1 MSPLSQCLPTT
12 RHSTGGTWLIGVLA
26 VLVILLAATGE
37 GAGSIVA
44 TLVAGIVVVWLVFG
58 VIFRRR
64 R

>member
-1 MSPLSQCLPTT
+1 MARRTKTS
-12 RHSTGGTWLIGVLA
+12 TWLIAVLA

>member
-1 MSPLSQCLPTT
+1 MAGKTKRS
-12 RHSTGGTWLIGVLA
+12 TWLLA
-26 VLVILLAATGE
+26 ILVVLVVLLASTGE

>member
-1 MSPLSQCLPTT
+1 MAGKT
-12 RHSTGGTWLIGVLA
+12 RASTWLIGVLA

-37 GAGSIVA
+37 GGGSIVA
-44 TLVAGIVVVWLVFG
+44 TLVAGLVVLWLVFG

>member
-1 MSPLSQCLPTT
+1 MAART
-12 RHSTGGTWLIGVLA
+12 RRSTWLLVILA
-26 VLVILLAATGE
+26 VLVVLLASTGE

>member
-1 MSPLSQCLPTT
+1 MAARRMKRSNLL
-12 RHSTGGTWLIGVLA
+12 LLVLA
-26 VLVILLAATGE
+26 VLVVLLAASGQ
-37 GAGSIVA
+37 GAGDIIA

>member
-1 MSPLSQCLPTT
+1 MAGRT
-12 RHSTGGTWLIGVLA
+12 RTSTWLLVGLA
-26 VLVILLAATGE
+26 ILVILLVASGE
-37 GAGSIVA
+37 GGGSIVA

>member
-1 MSPLSQCLPTT
+1 MAGRMKRSN
-12 RHSTGGTWLIGVLA
+12 WLLLFLV
-26 VLVILLAATGE
+26 VLVVLLASTGE

-44 TLVAGIVVVWLVFG
+44 TLVAGVVVLWLVFG

>member
-1 MSPLSQCLPTT
+1 MAGKTKTS
-12 RHSTGGTWLIGVLA
+12 TWLIAVLA

-44 TLVAGIVVVWLVFG
+44 TLVAGIVGVWLVFG

>member
-1 MSPLSQCLPTT
+1 MAGKTKRS
-12 RHSTGGTWLIGVLA
+12 TWLLA
-26 VLVILLAATGE
+26 ILVVLVVLLASTGE

-44 TLVAGIVVVWLVFG
+44 TLVAGMVVVWLVFG

>member
-1 MSPLSQCLPTT
+1 MAGKARRS
-12 RHSTGGTWLIGVLA
+12 TWLLVALA
-26 VLVILLAATGE
+26 VLVALLASTGE
-37 GAGSIVA
+37 GGGSIVA

>member
-1 MSPLSQCLPTT
+1 MAGRT
-12 RHSTGGTWLIGVLA
+12 RNRSTWLLLA
-26 VLVILLAATGE
+26 LVVFVALLAATGE
-37 GAGSIVA
+37 GGGSIVA